1 MIKEKINKDLKDSM
15 LSGNK
20 TMTSTLR
27 LVLAAIKDR
36 EIIARSKSIDNLID
50 DVSIIEVL
58 SKMVKQRVESSDIY
72 KANGRIELA
81 KIEDE
86 EIHIIRN
93 YMPMQLS
100 EEETVDAVNQSIQS
114 TNAKDIKDMGKI
126 MSELKSN
133 YSGQI
138 DFALAGKLVKEM
150 LSERKI

>member
-15 LSGNK
+15 LNANK

-36 EIIARSKSIDNLID
+36 EIIERSKNIDNQID

-72 KANGRIELA
+72 KANGRVELA

-93 YMPMQLS
+93 YMPKQLS
-100 EEETVDAVNQSIQS
+100 EEETADAINQSIQS
-114 TNAKDIKDMGKI
+114 TNASDIKDMGKI

-138 DFALAGKLVKEM
+138 DFSLAGKLVKEI
-150 LSERKI
+150 LSQQKI

>member
-93 YMPMQLS
+93 YMPKQLS

-114 TNAKDIKDMGKI
+114 TNAMDIKDMGKI

>member
-93 YMPMQLS
+93 YMPKQLS